1 MADPSTP
8 ERVVK
13 YSEEWW
19 ATRTPE
25 VRARRC
31 HATNGNGDQCGK
43 VAMEAQKVC
52 GTHGGRAPQAKLAA
66 RRRLDEAADRMA
78 KELLGIATGAESE
91 AVKLSAVKDVLDR
104 AGLKPPAQVELSAK
118 PPDPYEELLGDVMQ
132 ITRAQHE
139 AMKRGE
145 YQPATT
151 ALPDPPALPPAC
163 DDRADVLDAEVVPDE
178 HTARPA
184 RSTGERAD
192 RPSAP
197 EWAEPPA
204 RSATGQLVDEET
216 ATAEVAAANR
226 AARVSQPRRKR
237 R

>member
-1 MADPSTP
+1 MTDPSTP

-13 YSEEWW
+13 YSEDWW

-78 KELLGIATGAESE
+78 RELLNIATGAESE
-91 AVKLSAVKDVLDR
+91 AVKLAAVRDALDR
-104 AGLKPPAQVELSAK
+104 AGLKPPAHVELSAK
-118 PPDPYEELLGDVMQ
+118 PPEPWEEVLGDVMQ

-139 AMKRGE
+139 AMNRGE
-145 YQPATT
+145 Y
-151 ALPDPPALPPAC
+151 LPTPQPALPPAEI
-163 DDRADVLDAEVVPDE
+163 VDAELVPE
-178 HTARPA
+178 HTAVPPD
-184 RSTGERAD
+184 STGAPRDGAD
-192 RPSAP
+192 PP
-197 EWAEPPA
+197 GWAEAPPA
-204 RSATGQLVDEET
+204 SRTGQLVPLEQAAAET
-216 ATAEVAAANR
+216 AQANR
-226 AARVSQPRRKR
+226 AARVSHTRRKR